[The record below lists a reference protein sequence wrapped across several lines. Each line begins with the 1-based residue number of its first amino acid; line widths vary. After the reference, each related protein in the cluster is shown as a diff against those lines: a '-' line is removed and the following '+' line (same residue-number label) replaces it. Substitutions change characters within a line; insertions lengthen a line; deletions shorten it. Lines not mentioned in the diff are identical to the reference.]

1 MEQATKKRKAEKHA
15 RDRASVDSTGRSAP
29 TARPF
34 EREGYVELPRPKN
47 IEESV
52 VKDTKCVKLFD
63 DDGDM
68 LSVWILGKIK
78 SVAKVRVALCY
89 LLSNKSGHCF

>member
-1 MEQATKKRKAEKHA
+1 M
-15 RDRASVDSTGRSAP
+15 D
-29 TARPF
+29 
-34 EREGYVELPRPKN
+34 LPRPKN

-52 VKDTKCVKLFD
+52 VKDTKCAKLLD

-78 SVAKVRVALCY
+78 SVAKVRVALCS
-89 LLSNKSGHCF
+89 LLSNKPGLCF